1 MTREEYREYCLAK
14 KGVTEDFPFDE
25 TTVVYKV
32 GGKIFTLAGTDFKR
46 INIKCQPVEAV
57 ILRDIYPSVISGYHM
72 NKQHWNTVIIDGSI
86 KDELI
91 YRWLDDA
98 YDLVAARL
106 TKSQRQS
113 IDRL

>member
-32 GGKIFTLAGTDFKR
+32 GGKMFTLAGTDFKR
-46 INIKCQPVEAV
+46 INIKCDPDKAV
-57 ILRDIYPSVISGYHM
+57 FLREKYPSVIPGYHM
-72 NKQHWNTVIIDGSI
+72 NKQHWNTVILDGSI
-86 KDELI
+86 KDEFI

-98 YDLVAARL
+98 YNLVLAKL
-106 TKSQRQS
+106 TRKKRQE
-113 IDRL
+113 LGF